1 MQEMGW
7 SRRAFGA
14 AALGTVA
21 SAMAPQAW
29 AQEGE
34 KIVLG
39 QSCAM
44 SGPNAQ
50 LGLQYHQGAK
60 LFFDRLNAQGGVA
73 GRKVELRA
81 LDDGYEPERCA
92 ANTQRLI
99 SEGAFALFG
108 YVGTPT
114 SVAALPLIE
123 RARIPLFAPLTG
135 ADALRQ
141 RQLDGLVF
149 NVRASYADET
159 ALIVRQLTQLGLN
172 KVAVF
177 YQNDDY
183 GRSGLAGVRAALA
196 ERGLTPVAEATV
208 ERNSVDVQAAVDQL
222 VAQAPHAIVQI
233 TTYSASAAF
242 VRAARKAVYGGQFMN
257 VSFVGTQALT
267 QALGDEAEGVVVS
280 QVMPSPFKGSVFMTR
295 KYTEALRSVGQE
307 AAANYS
313 GLEGFFAATVF
324 TEGLRHAMSSKGTV
338 TRDALVAAL
347 RAMDGER
354 VEGFPLDFHSSQ
366 PRRRFVELSM
376 LTGSGK
382 VVV

>member
-1 MQEMGW
+1 MQNLGW
-7 SRRAFGA
+7 NRRAFGM
-14 AALGTVA
+14 AALGTA
-21 SAMAPQAW
+21 AW
-29 AQEGE
+29 AAAPAVWAQDGDR
-34 KIVLG
+34 IVLG

-73 GRKVELRA
+73 GRKIELRV
-81 LDDGYEPERCA
+81 LDDAYEPERCQ
-92 ANTQRLI
+92 ANTQQLI
-99 SEGAFALFG
+99 SEGVFALFG

-114 SVAALPLIE
+114 TTAALPLIE
-123 RARIPLFAPLTG
+123 RAKLPLFAPLTG
-135 ADALRQ
+135 AEITRQ
-141 RQLDGLVF
+141 PHLNGLVF

-159 ALIVRQLTQLGLN
+159 AMIVRQLTQLGLN

-183 GRSGLAGVRAALA
+183 GRSGLQGIRNALA
-196 ERGLTPVAEATV
+196 LRGLTPVGEATV
-208 ERNSVDVQAAVDQL
+208 ERNSVDVQDAVNQL
-222 VAQAPHAIVQI
+222 VALAPHAIVQV

-242 VRAARKAVYGGQFMN
+242 VRAARKAVYGGQLMN

-267 QALGDEAEGVVVS
+267 QALGGEAEGVVVS

-295 KYTEALRSVGQE
+295 KYTEALRQAGKE
-307 AAANYS
+307 DTANYS

-324 TEGLRHAMSSKGTV
+324 AEGLRQSTSKGNLS
-338 TRDALVAAL
+338 RDSLVAAFKS
-347 RAMDGER
+347 MDGER
-354 VEGFPLDFHSSQ
+354 IEGFPLDFHSS
-366 PRRRFVELSM
+366 PNRRRFVELSM
-376 LTGSGK
+376 LTGKGK

>member
-1 MQEMGW
+1 MQEAKW
-7 SRRAFGA
+7 SRRNFGA
-14 AALGTVA
+14 TVLGTAA
-21 SAMAPQAW
+21 SMMLPRTW
-29 AQEGE
+29 AQDGDR
-34 KIVLG
+34 IVLG

-60 LFFDRLNAQGGVA
+60 LYFDRVNAAGGIG
-73 GRKVELRA
+73 GRKIELRV

-92 ANTQRLI
+92 ANTQQLI
-99 SEGAFALFG
+99 SQGVFALFG

-114 SVAALPLIE
+114 SSAALPLVE
-123 RARIPLFAPLTG
+123 RSRIPFFAPLTG
-135 ADALRQ
+135 AEVTRQ
-141 RQLDGLVF
+141 SKLSGLVF

-183 GRSGLAGVRAALA
+183 GRSGLEGIKAALA
-196 ERGLTPVAEATV
+196 QRGLAPVGTATV
-208 ERNSVDVQAAVDQL
+208 ERNSVDVAKAVATL
-222 VAQAPHAIVQI
+222 VPLAPHAIVQI
-233 TTYSASAAF
+233 STYSASAAF

-267 QALGDEAEGVVVS
+267 KALGNEAEGVVVS
-280 QVMPSPFKGSVFMTR
+280 QVMPSPFKSSQPMTR
-295 KYTEALRSVGQE
+295 KYSEALR
-307 AAANYS
+307 AAGDADGANYS
-313 GLEGFFAATVF
+313 SLEGFFSAQVF
-324 TEGLRHAMSSKGTV
+324 VEGLRQASARGGIS
-338 TRDALVAAL
+338 RDSLVAAL
-347 RAMDGER
+347 KGMDGER
-354 VEGFPLDFHSSQ
+354 IDGFALDFHSRQASH
-366 PRRRFVELSM
+366 RFVELSM